1 MWIFCFPAAFSPGG
15 LPLDDTCCFSYSIGL
30 HKMVIFLNYFSFY
43 IYQLALFYEEEFS
56 LFLFLFLCLP
66 PLFLK
71 HYCGLMH
78 FLFNVLSIIFF
89 FFLILI
95 LSQFGQLEHYV
106 HVYEFVTFHFD
117 GIFNLQKHFKKIIRQ
132 WFSNI
137 LAPRP
142 WVLQSLKNYQTLS
155 TFCLCG
161 FYLSIFT
168 YIEIKTETLKK
179 Y

>member
-1 MWIFCFPAAFSPGG
+1 
-15 LPLDDTCCFSYSIGL
+15 
-30 HKMVIFLNYFSFY
+30 
-43 IYQLALFYEEEFS
+43 
-56 LFLFLFLCLP
+56 
-66 PLFLK
+66 
-71 HYCGLMH
+71 MH

-142 WVLQSLKNYQTLS
+142 WVLQSLKNYQRP
-155 TFCLCG
+155 
-161 FYLSIFT
+161 
-168 YIEIKTETLKK
+168 
-179 Y
+179 